1 MTTTAD
7 PSTTADTATADTVA
21 AAETAAS
28 PPADA
33 APPSSPPQST
43 ESPEPPPRNADA
55 SATLPG
61 ASAMAVNQNDPIRWW
76 IEPHLIDDAIICS
89 GTLNFGARIS
99 DVMNGE
105 SAAFTIYRHRPELP
119 PEQRYYPVIV
129 IVPRRSDGRAWP
141 AQMASGAQVIAADQY
156 VVSGRDFMFYADIGG
171 LLSDDEEQHILAV
184 TGAVPGADRSAL
196 GRRDIHRYYHS
207 RLPRRSLWSAL
218 RRRLL
223 CWLRAGLAWLKSTWQ
238 LLLKLAVIAVCIVI
252 VAFAIIGFIVTMN
265 PELLGL
271 EIVDQAQ
278 WILRWLPWHR

>member
-1 MTTTAD
+1 MTTTTTAD
-7 PSTTADTATADTVA
+7 PSTTTATAA
-21 AAETAAS
+21 AAVAEEIAAN
-28 PPADA
+28 PAADA
-33 APPSSPPQST
+33 APPSPPPQSA
-43 ESPEPPPRNADA
+43 EPPPCNAAA

-61 ASAMAVNQNDPIRWW
+61 ASAMAVDQSDPIQWR
-76 IEPHLIDDAIICS
+76 IAPHLIDDGIICS
-89 GTLNFGARIS
+89 GTLNMGARIS

-105 SAAFTIYRHRPELP
+105 SAAFTIYRHSPELP

-156 VVSGRDFMFYADIGG
+156 VASGRDFMFYADLGG

-184 TGAVPGADRSAL
+184 TGTVPGADRSAL
-196 GRRDIHRYYHS
+196 GRHDIHRYYHS

-218 RRRLL
+218 RRRLMR
-223 CWLRAGLAWLKSTWQ
+223 WLRAALRWLKSTWK

-271 EIVDQAQ
+271 EIVDKAE